1 MSFYN
6 LINGDYVVF
15 PLIFFDSQE
24 LEPDVGGGW
33 KAHKNDGWALLPMV
47 VAQPCQTVKQSNSLR
62 SNKLLNSP
70 RIMSGAFCWLTH
82 ARLAVSKF
90 VRLGPRR
97 GFADFNL
104 LHLD

>member
-47 VAQPCQTVKQSNSLR
+47 LAQPCQTVNQLAFKQISQFAAHHVWGF
-62 SNKLLNSP
+62 LLGDAHP
-70 RIMSGAFCWLTH
+70 FG
-82 ARLAVSKF
+82 
-90 VRLGPRR
+90 
-97 GFADFNL
+97 GF
-104 LHLD
+104 